1 MLYLDFSK
9 AFDRVSHQK
18 LIHTLTQYKID
29 PRILC
34 WIKEYLS
41 SRRQRT
47 MVDNNFSS
55 WCNISSGVPQGS
67 VLGPLLF
74 LLYVED
80 LLRLLQIKF
89 PLIKAYA
96 FADDLKLLGNN
107 PQDLQDA
114 LNEIERWT
122 KNWQL
127 KIQPAKSECITFRPP
142 YSHLPDRIL
151 KYTINNDEFSKTNTV
166 KDLGLHMANSLNW
179 SSYIEKTR
187 SRANRLSYTVLKSF
201 RSVHPGIY
209 ISLYKTYIRP
219 LLEYNTSIWTPQSK
233 ENIELAEKAQRSF
246 TKKLCKKLNIRFRD
260 YEDRRKILKIES
272 LEYRRLK
279 IDLILVYKI
288 INNLI
293 DINIPNFFTLSQIN
307 NIYSLRRHTLYLEK
321 SNSNTPLRRNF
332 FSNRIINTWNKLPN
346 SIVTSET
353 LPIFKNKITNF
364 PLSSIYKFVF
374 K

>member
-47 MVDNNFSS
+47 VVDNNFSS

-122 KNWQL
+122 KNW
-127 KIQPAKSECITFRPP
+127 
-142 YSHLPDRIL
+142 
-151 KYTINNDEFSKTNTV
+151 
-166 KDLGLHMANSLNW
+166 
-179 SSYIEKTR
+179 
-187 SRANRLSYTVLKSF
+187 
-201 RSVHPGIY
+201 
-209 ISLYKTYIRP
+209 
-219 LLEYNTSIWTPQSK
+219 
-233 ENIELAEKAQRSF
+233 
-246 TKKLCKKLNIRFRD
+246 
-260 YEDRRKILKIES
+260 
-272 LEYRRLK
+272 
-279 IDLILVYKI
+279 
-288 INNLI
+288 
-293 DINIPNFFTLSQIN
+293 
-307 NIYSLRRHTLYLEK
+307 
-321 SNSNTPLRRNF
+321 
-332 FSNRIINTWNKLPN
+332 
-346 SIVTSET
+346 
-353 LPIFKNKITNF
+353 
-364 PLSSIYKFVF
+364 
-374 K
+374 